1 MNLYFQLQ
9 VIGEV
14 LLAMF
19 LGGLIGYDREQA
31 NKPAG
36 LRTHILVAGAAALLV
51 GVGEILVW
59 RSGATRTQPGHIS
72 DPVRIIEAIVTG
84 VSFIGAGTILRH
96 GQRERVEGLTTAAAL
111 LVSAAI
117 GISTALH
124 QFILAGGVTLLTL
137 IVLRV
142 LAALE
147 RRIPKS

>member
-1 MNLYFQLQ
+1 MNLFFQLQ

-36 LRTHILVAGAAALLV
+36 LRTHMLVAGAAALLV
-51 GVGEILVW
+51 GISEVLVG
-59 RSGATRTQPGHIS
+59 RSGELQTQPERVA

-96 GQRERVEGLTTAAAL
+96 GHRERVEGLTTAAAL

-117 GISTALH
+117 AISVALH

-137 IVLRV
+137 LVLRA

-147 RRIPKS
+147 RRAQRS

>member
-19 LGGLIGYDREQA
+19 CGGVIGYDREQA
-31 NKPAG
+31 SKPAG
-36 LRTHILVAGAAALLV
+36 LRTHMLVAGAAALLV
-51 GVGEILVW
+51 GVSEVMVE
-59 RSGATRTQPGHIS
+59 RATGVQGQPARTA
-72 DPVRIIEAIVTG
+72 DPVRIVEAIITG

-96 GQRERVEGLTTAAAL
+96 GHKERVEGLTTAAAL
-111 LVSAAI
+111 LISAAT
-117 GISTALH
+117 GISVALR

-137 IVLRV
+137 LVLRS

-147 RRIPKS
+147 QSLRKG

>member
-19 LGGLIGYDREQA
+19 FGGLIGYDREQA
-31 NKPAG
+31 SKPAG
-36 LRTHILVAGAAALLV
+36 LRTHMLVAGAAALLV
-51 GVGEILVW
+51 GVGEVLVG
-59 RSGATRTQPGHIS
+59 RSGEIQAQTGRTG

-96 GQRERVEGLTTAAAL
+96 GHRERVEGLTTAAAL

-117 GISTALH
+117 GISIALH
-124 QFILAGGVTLLTL
+124 QFVLAGGVTLLTL

-142 LAALE
+142 VAALE
-147 RRIPKS
+147 QWMQKS